1 MEIATPVLIVTEIA
15 ALAVSA
21 DKLFSAGCF
30 ARPGETIA

>member
-15 ALAVSA
+15 GLAVSA
-21 DKLFSAGCF
+21 DNLFSARCS